1 MGGGGQGG
9 GKRGVLSG
17 AGRFQL
23 PRELKLASAGGC
35 FFFFLNIYLFGSS
48 GSSFRHAGSSFAACE
63 LLAAVC
69 GILFPEQGLN

>member
-1 MGGGGQGG
+1 M
-9 GKRGVLSG
+9 
-17 AGRFQL
+17 
-23 PRELKLASAGGC
+23 ELGDFSCPGSSNWPVQVVV
-35 FFFFLNIYLFGSS
+35 FVFFLNIYLFGSS